1 MTDALQ
7 ALREALSAL
16 PPAPT
21 DEGLVDLLVL
31 RPTRGE
37 RRVPDSLHLTPEGG
51 IEGDRWGQR
60 SPQDRSRQVSA
71 IRADVAR
78 VLAGSAPLEASGDN
92 LLLQFDLSTHN
103 LPPGSVLEIGTARL
117 RITEEAHMPCG
128 LFSQRLGPEA
138 KAITL
143 DAEFQSWRL
152 RGILLE
158 VLSAGVICVG
168 DTVRVGRPSP

>member
-1 MTDALQ
+1 MPDALQ
-7 ALREALSAL
+7 ALRDALSAL

-21 DEGLVDLLVL
+21 DEGFVDLLVL
-31 RPTRGE
+31 RPARGE
-37 RRVPDSLHLTPEGG
+37 RQVPDSLQLTPERG

-60 SPQDRSRQVSA
+60 SQRDRSRQVSA

-92 LLLQFDLSTHN
+92 LLLQLDLSTHN
-103 LPPGSVLEIGTARL
+103 LPPGSLLEIGTTKL
-117 RITEEAHMPCG
+117 RITEEPHVPCG

-138 KAITL
+138 KAVTL
-143 DAEFQSWRL
+143 EAGFHSWRL

-158 VLSAGVICVG
+158 VVSAGVIRVG
-168 DTVRVGRPSP
+168 DKVRVERP